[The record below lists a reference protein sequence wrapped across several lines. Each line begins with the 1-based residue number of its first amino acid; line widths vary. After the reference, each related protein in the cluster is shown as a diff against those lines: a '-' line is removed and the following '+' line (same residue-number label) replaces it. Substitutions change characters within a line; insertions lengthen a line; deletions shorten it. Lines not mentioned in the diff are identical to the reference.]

1 MKKTFYITTPIYYAS
16 ANLHIGHAY
25 CTCVT
30 DIIARYKRERGY
42 DVWYL
47 TGADEHGEKIARNA
61 EKAGLDPQTFVDQI
75 ALNFHE
81 NWNRLKIS
89 NNDFIRTTDERHV
102 ELVKKVF
109 TKLVASG
116 DIYLGKYTGW
126 YCTPCESFWTDMQV
140 GEEHVCPDCGRPVH
154 KEEEEAYFLNVKKY
168 IPQLLEFY
176 EKHPDFVP
184 GGKLNEMI
192 NTFIKPGLEDL
203 CITRTGLSWGIS
215 TSEDPKHVIY
225 VWIDAL
231 LNYISALGYM
241 SDDDS
246 LFKKF
251 WNQDTEIVQFAGREI
266 NRFHT
271 IYWPILLFALGL
283 RCPDVVYIHGLLL
296 TRGGV
301 KLSKS
306 LGNAPSPLP
315 LIERYGLDALRFYM
329 AREMKIGEDGTF
341 TPKQFVERTNS
352 DLTNNYGNL
361 VNRTVSMIAKYYE
374 GTIPTYAEPV
384 METTKQLYKDIEMY
398 IADYE
403 KVMDKFDI
411 TDGARIAIELIDLG
425 NKFIEVQ
432 APWTLSKNGEDEK
445 LKETIYVLA
454 EIIRIGS
461 ILLRPVLVEKA
472 DVALD
477 MIGAKDDLTKYESIH
492 DHNLISG
499 LVTHKGDLLYPR
511 LDKDVEIEYLTK
523 LIDGE

>member
-16 ANLHIGHAY
+16 AHLHIGHAY
-25 CTCVT
+25 CTCIT
-30 DIIARYKRERGY
+30 DILARYKRERGY
-42 DVWYL
+42 DVWFL
-47 TGADEHGEKIARNA
+47 TGADEHGDKIARNA
-61 EKAGLDPQTFVDQI
+61 EQAGLEPQKFVDQI

-109 TKLVASG
+109 SRLVASG
-116 DIYLGKYTGW
+116 DIYLGKYVGW
-126 YCTPCESFWTDMQV
+126 YCTPCEAFWTEMQV
-140 GEEHVCPDCGRPVH
+140 GEGHICPDCGRPVH

-168 IPQLLEFY
+168 VPQLLEFY
-176 EKHPDFVP
+176 EQHPEFVP
-184 GGKLNEMI
+184 GGKLTEMI

-203 CITRTGLSWGIS
+203 CVTRTSVSWGIP
-215 TSEDPKHVIY
+215 TSEDPKQVIY

-241 SDDDS
+241 TDDDS
-246 LFKKF
+246 LFTKF
-251 WNQDTEIVQFAGREI
+251 WSPTTEIVQFAGREI

-283 RCPDVVYIHGLLL
+283 RCPNIVYIHGLLL

-329 AREMKIGEDGTF
+329 AREVKIGEDGTF

-361 VNRTVSMIAKYYE
+361 INRTVSMIAKYYE
-374 GTIPTYAEPV
+374 GIIPEYSEPV
-384 METTKQLYKDIEMY
+384 MDTTKQLYKDIDTY

-403 KVMDKFDI
+403 NAMDKYNI

-432 APWTLSKNGEDEK
+432 APWTLSKNNEDDK
-445 LKETIYVLA
+445 LKETIYVLV
-454 EIIRIGS
+454 EIIRTGS
-461 ILLRPVLVEKA
+461 ILLRPILVEKA
-472 DVALD
+472 GVALD
-477 MIGAKDDLTKYESIH
+477 MIGAKDYLTKYESIH
-492 DHNLISG
+492 EHNLLSS

-511 LDKDVEIEYLTK
+511 LDKDVEIDYLTK